1 MARSKK
7 KTQAKS
13 RSQKV
18 KRAAKGAKKAA
29 RRPAPKVAKKAT
41 KKATKKAAPK
51 KKVAAKK
58 PVAKK
63 VAAKQAA
70 AKKPAKKPAA
80 KLSPKNSA
88 VLNRASARAEVEG
101 LINRLPPPVAPIVKT
116 LRKLVLESAPE
127 AVERVEGGEA
137 SYFAGGMFARI
148 EPHERDVLIKFM
160 KGSKL
165 PSNAVLK
172 PDGDAGTVTLTSLDT
187 VRESVLRTLVR
198 EAVLLNLEKSPVQA
212 RA

>member
-7 KTQAKS
+7 KTEAKS

-18 KRAAKGAKKAA
+18 KRAAKGAKTAA
-29 RRPAPKVAKKAT
+29 RRPAPTASKKA
-41 KKATKKAAPK
+41 AKKAAPR
-51 KKVAAKK
+51 KKVAPRK
-58 PVAKK
+58 PA
-63 VAAKQAA
+63 
-70 AKKPAKKPAA
+70 AKKPAA
-80 KLSPKNSA
+80 KKPAGKLSAKNSA
-88 VLNRASARAEVEG
+88 VLDRASARAEVEG

-160 KGSKL
+160 KGSML

-172 PDGDAGTVTLTSLDT
+172 PEGEAGTVTLTSLDA